1 MRSDISCADAPTMT
15 VVAVD
20 DVVVDVAAADD
31 DISNK
36 KDARDA
42 EDGYLDVTDS
52 IESNKKVYSA
62 HSAHQSHSPLTADVD
77 TSRVQ
82 QRDDAVNWV
91 ASFFGGS
98 RSS

>member
-42 EDGYLDVTDS
+42 EDGYLNLYIYIYIYMVTDS
-52 IESNKKVYSA
+52 KESNNKVYSA
-62 HSAHQSHSPLTADVD
+62 HSAHQSHSHSPPMLTPHV
-77 TSRVQ
+77 
-82 QRDDAVNWV
+82 
-91 ASFFGGS
+91 
-98 RSS
+98 SSKEMML